1 MSNSRK
7 DFIRISKLFLAYK
20 ARMFIAIFCMIVAAL
35 CTGFHAWLVKP
46 ALDQVLINANSFY
59 LYFIPLAILLTGFIK
74 GIASYTQIVSLQFM
88 SHRIIEKLRKDVFHN
103 VVNLHYGFFVQ
114 NKTGSLITRITTDT
128 YYLSGAMANT
138 YTALIKDSL
147 TLLVLIG
154 NMFYQNWKLA
164 CLSIIVFPLAII
176 PVRVLGKKIRNVTKN
191 LQHQVGNLASILE
204 EIFKGIKNVKSFN
217 AENFE
222 TKRINKEIAFARE
235 LNFKQEKI
243 TARSRPFTE
252 TLGSMAAGLAIFG
265 GGVFVINDNMTAGE
279 LMSFLVSLMLAYAP
293 LKNLINV
300 NVTLQ
305 SGLGAASRIFEF
317 IDMKN
322 DISGGA
328 KSLNR
333 FEKIEFEQ
341 VKFQYPN
348 SQKVILNDISFTIQ
362 RNKKIALVGPSGS
375 GKSSLMALM
384 IRLFDNQE
392 GSILINNNNIK
403 NLKLT
408 NLRKL
413 FSLVTQDTVLFDG
426 SIYENIKYNSNSS
439 KKIIENS
446 IKLSCVKDFVSDL
459 PEKLE
464 TNIGE
469 NGVKLSG
476 GQRQRIAIAR
486 ALAQQNQVI
495 LFDEPTSNLD
505 LKTEATLFQNLSNLK
520 NITLIVI
527 AHRLSTIKDFDEIY
541 FIEDGKLI
549 ENGNHKS
556 LMSKRK
562 KYYHLYQNQIKKNA

>member
-103 VVNLHYGFFVQ
+103 VINLHYGFFVK

-147 TLLVLIG
+147 TLIVLVG

-164 CLSIIVFPLAII
+164 FLSIIVFPIAII
-176 PVRVLGKKIRNVTKN
+176 PIRVLGKKIRKVTKN
-191 LQHQVGNLASILE
+191 LQHQVGNLASLLE
-204 EIFKGIKNVKSFN
+204 ETFKGIKNVKSFN

-222 TKRINKEIAFARE
+222 IKRINKEISFARE

-305 SGLGAASRIFEF
+305 GGLGAASRIFEF

-322 DISGGA
+322 DVRGGNEI
-328 KSLNR
+328 LNR
-333 FEKIEFEQ
+333 FEKIEFEK

-348 SQKVILNDISFTIQ
+348 SHKDILNEISFVIQ
-362 RNKKIALVGPSGS
+362 KNKKIALVGPSGS

-392 GSILINNNNIK
+392 GNISINNNNIQK
-403 NLKLT
+403 LKLA
-408 NLRKL
+408 NLRKI

-426 SIYENIKYNSNSS
+426 SIYENIKYNSSSS
-439 KKIIENS
+439 KKNIEDA
-446 IKLSCVKDFVSDL
+446 IKFSCVNDFVDDL

-495 LFDEPTSNLD
+495 LLDEPTSNLD
-505 LKTEATLFQNLSNLK
+505 LKTEATLFKNLSNLK
-520 NITLIVI
+520 NKTLIVI

-541 FIEDGKLI
+541 FIESGKLI
-549 ENGNHKS
+549 EKGNHKS
-556 LMSKRK
+556 LMAKRK
-562 KYYHLYQNQIKKNA
+562 KYYHLYQKQIQKNA

>member
-20 ARMFIAIFCMIVAAL
+20 SRMFIAITCMIIAAL

-46 ALDQVLINANSFY
+46 ALDQVLIEANSFY

-103 VVNLHYGFFVQ
+103 VINLHYGFFVK

-164 CLSIIVFPLAII
+164 FLSIIVFPIAII
-176 PVRVLGKKIRNVTKN
+176 PIRVLGKKIRKVTKN

-204 EIFKGIKNVKSFN
+204 ETFKGIKNVKSFN

-222 TKRINKEIAFARE
+222 IKRINKEISFARE

-305 SGLGAASRIFEF
+305 GGLGAASRIFEF
-317 IDMKN
+317 IDMRN
-322 DISGGA
+322 DVKGGN
-328 KSLNR
+328 KILNR
-333 FEKIEFEQ
+333 FEKIEFEK

-348 SQKVILNDISFTIQ
+348 SHKDILNEISFVIQ
-362 RNKKIALVGPSGS
+362 KNKKIALVGPSGS

-392 GSILINNNNIK
+392 GNISINNNNIQK
-403 NLKLT
+403 LKLT
-408 NLRKL
+408 NLRKI

-426 SIYENIKYNSNSS
+426 SIYENIKYNSSSS
-439 KKIIENS
+439 KESIENA
-446 IKLSCVKDFVSDL
+446 IKLSCVNDFVDDL

-486 ALAQQNQVI
+486 ALVQQNQVI
-495 LFDEPTSNLD
+495 LLDEPTSNLD
-505 LKTEATLFQNLSNLK
+505 LKTEATLFKNLSNLK
-520 NITLIVI
+520 NKTLIVI

-541 FIEDGKLI
+541 FIESGRLI
-549 ENGNHKS
+549 EKGNHKS
-556 LMSKRK
+556 LMAKRK
-562 KYYHLYQNQIKKNA
+562 KYYHLYQKQIQKNA

>member
-1 MSNSRK
+1 MSSSRK

-20 ARMFIAIFCMIVAAL
+20 SRMFIAITCMIIAAL

-46 ALDQVLINANSFY
+46 ALDQVLIEANSFY

-103 VVNLHYGFFVQ
+103 VINLHYGFFVK

-164 CLSIIVFPLAII
+164 FLSIIVFPIAII
-176 PVRVLGKKIRNVTKN
+176 PIRVLGKKIRKVTKN

-222 TKRINKEIAFARE
+222 IKRINKEISFARE

-305 SGLGAASRIFEF
+305 GGLGAASRIFEF
-317 IDMKN
+317 IDMRN
-322 DISGGA
+322 DVKGGN
-328 KSLNR
+328 KILNQ
-333 FEKIEFEQ
+333 FEKIEFEK

-348 SQKVILNDISFTIQ
+348 SHKDILNEISFVIQ
-362 RNKKIALVGPSGS
+362 KNKKIALVGPSGS

-392 GSILINNNNIK
+392 GNISINNNNIQK
-403 NLKLT
+403 LKLV
-408 NLRKL
+408 NLRKI

-426 SIYENIKYNSNSS
+426 SIYENIKYNSSSS
-439 KKIIENS
+439 KKNIEDA
-446 IKLSCVKDFVSDL
+446 IKFSCVNDFVDDL

-495 LFDEPTSNLD
+495 LLDEPTSNLD
-505 LKTEATLFQNLSNLK
+505 LKTEATLFKNLSNLK
-520 NITLIVI
+520 NKTLIVI

-541 FIEDGKLI
+541 FIESGKLI
-549 ENGNHKS
+549 EKGNHKS
-556 LMSKRK
+556 LMAKRK
-562 KYYHLYQNQIKKNA
+562 KYYHLYQKQIQKNA

>member
-20 ARMFIAIFCMIVAAL
+20 ARMFIAIFCMIITAL

-74 GIASYTQIVSLQFM
+74 GITSYTQIVSLQFM
-88 SHRIIEKLRKDVFHN
+88 SQKIIEKLRKDIFYN
-103 VVNLHYGFFVQ
+103 IINLHYGFFLK

-128 YYLSGAMANT
+128 YYLSGAMAST

-147 TLLVLIG
+147 TLLVLVG

-164 CLSIIVFPLAII
+164 CISIIVFPIAII

-222 TKRINKEIAFARE
+222 IKRINKEISFARE

-317 IDMKN
+317 IDIKN
-322 DISGGA
+322 DICGGN
-328 KSLNR
+328 KSLNH
-333 FEKIEFEQ
+333 FEKIEFEK
-341 VKFQYPN
+341 VNFQYPN
-348 SQKVILNDISFTIQ
+348 SQKIILNEISFTIQ

-392 GSILINNNNIK
+392 GNILINNNNIK
-403 NLKLT
+403 DLKLT

-426 SIYENIKYNSNSS
+426 SIYENIKYNSASS

-446 IKLSCVKDFVSDL
+446 IKSSCAEDFIDDL

-469 NGVKLSG
+469 NGIKLSG

-505 LKTEATLFQNLSNLK
+505 LKTEAILFQKLSNLK
-520 NITLIVI
+520 DITLIVI

-541 FIEDGKLI
+541 FIEGGKLV
-549 ENGNHKS
+549 EKGNHKS

>member
-1 MSNSRK
+1 MSDTRK
-7 DFIRISKLFLAYK
+7 NFIRITRHFLDYKSKIV
-20 ARMFIAIFCMIVAAL
+20 IAVLCMIIAAF

-46 ALDQVLINANSFY
+46 ALDEVLINANKFY
-59 LYFIPLAILLTGFIK
+59 LYFIPIAILATGVIK
-74 GIASYTQIVSLQFM
+74 GLVSYLQVVSLQFM

-103 VVNLHYGFFVQ
+103 VINLHYGFFVQ

-138 YTALIKDSL
+138 YTALIRDSL

-164 CLSIIVFPLAII
+164 CISIIVFPLAII
-176 PVRVLGKKIRNVTKN
+176 PVRVLGKKIRNITKN
-191 LQHQVGNLASILE
+191 LQHQIGNLASYLE

-222 TKRINKEIAFARE
+222 IKRINKEIIQARE

-265 GGVFVINDNMTAGE
+265 GGLFVIKDDMTAGQ

-300 NVTLQ
+300 NILLQ
-305 SGLGAASRIFEF
+305 TGLGAAARIFDF

-322 DISGGA
+322 EIVGGNKIIERFDEISFH
-328 KSLNR
+328 K
-333 FEKIEFEQ
+333 
-341 VKFQYPN
+341 VKFYYSN
-348 SQKVILNDISFTIQ
+348 SQTKVLNNVDLSFKKL
-362 RNKKIALVGPSGS
+362 KKIALVGPSGS
-375 GKSSLMALM
+375 GKSTLLSLM

-392 GSILINNNNIK
+392 GEILINKYRIKDLQLK
-403 NLKLT
+403 NLRSK
-408 NLRKL
+408 

-426 SIYENIKYNSNSS
+426 SIYENIKYNSKSSS
-439 KKIIENS
+439 KDILNAV
-446 IKLSCVKDFVSDL
+446 KLACVDEFTKVL
-459 PEKLE
+459 PKKLN

-469 NGVKLSG
+469 NGIKLSG

-486 ALAQQNQVI
+486 AIAQKKEVI
-495 LFDEPTSNLD
+495 LLDEPSSNLD
-505 LKTEATLFQNLSNLK
+505 LKIESELFNNLSK
-520 NITLIVI
+520 IQNITLIVV
-527 AHRLSTIKDFDEIY
+527 AHRLSTIKNFDEIY
-541 FIEDGKLI
+541 YLKDGTVLEK
-549 ENGNHKS
+549 GNHKS
-556 LMSKRK
+556 LVSKK
-562 KYYHLYQNQIKKNA
+562 GDYFQLYQRQMQKNA

>member
-1 MSNSRK
+1 MSSSRK

-20 ARMFIAIFCMIVAAL
+20 SRMFIAITCMIIAAL

-46 ALDQVLINANSFY
+46 ALDQVLIEANSFY

-103 VVNLHYGFFVQ
+103 VINLHYGFFVK

-147 TLLVLIG
+147 TLIVLVG

-164 CLSIIVFPLAII
+164 FLSIIVFPIAII
-176 PVRVLGKKIRNVTKN
+176 PIRVLGKKIRKVTKN
-191 LQHQVGNLASILE
+191 LQHQVGNLASLLE
-204 EIFKGIKNVKSFN
+204 ETFKGIKNVKSFN

-222 TKRINKEIAFARE
+222 IKRINKEISFARE

-305 SGLGAASRIFEF
+305 GGLGAASRIFEF

-322 DISGGA
+322 DVRGGNEI
-328 KSLNR
+328 LNR
-333 FEKIEFEQ
+333 FEKIEFEK

-348 SQKVILNDISFTIQ
+348 SHKDILNEISFVIQ
-362 RNKKIALVGPSGS
+362 KNKKIALVGPSGS

-392 GSILINNNNIK
+392 GNISINNNNIQK
-403 NLKLT
+403 LKLA
-408 NLRKL
+408 NLRKM

-426 SIYENIKYNSNSS
+426 SIYENIKYNSSSS
-439 KKIIENS
+439 KRNIEDA
-446 IKLSCVKDFVSDL
+446 IKFSCVNDFVDDL

-495 LFDEPTSNLD
+495 LLDEPTSNLD
-505 LKTEATLFQNLSNLK
+505 LKTEATLFKNLSNLK
-520 NITLIVI
+520 NKTLIVI

-541 FIEDGKLI
+541 FIESGKLI
-549 ENGNHKS
+549 EKGNHKS
-556 LMSKRK
+556 LMAKRK
-562 KYYHLYQNQIKKNA
+562 KYYHLYQKQIQKNA

>member
-1 MSNSRK
+1 MSSSRK

-20 ARMFIAIFCMIVAAL
+20 SRMFIAITCMIIAAL

-46 ALDQVLINANSFY
+46 ALDQVLIEANSFY

-103 VVNLHYGFFVQ
+103 VINLHYGFFVK

-147 TLLVLIG
+147 TLIVLVG

-164 CLSIIVFPLAII
+164 FLSIIVFPIAII
-176 PVRVLGKKIRNVTKN
+176 PIRVLGKKIRKVTKN

-204 EIFKGIKNVKSFN
+204 ETFKGIKNVKSFN

-222 TKRINKEIAFARE
+222 IKRINKEISFARE

-300 NVTLQ
+300 NVALQ
-305 SGLGAASRIFEF
+305 GGLGAASRIFEF

-322 DISGGA
+322 DVRGGNEI
-328 KSLNR
+328 LNR
-333 FEKIEFEQ
+333 FEKIEFEK
-341 VKFQYPN
+341 VKFKYPN
-348 SQKVILNDISFTIQ
+348 SHKDILNEISFVIQ
-362 RNKKIALVGPSGS
+362 KNKKIALVGPSGS

-392 GSILINNNNIK
+392 GNISINNNNIQK
-403 NLKLT
+403 LKLA
-408 NLRKL
+408 NLRKI

-426 SIYENIKYNSNSS
+426 SIYENIKYNSSSS
-439 KKIIENS
+439 KRNIEDA
-446 IKLSCVKDFVSDL
+446 IKFSCVNDFVDDL

-495 LFDEPTSNLD
+495 LLDEPTSNLD
-505 LKTEATLFQNLSNLK
+505 LKTEATLFKNLSNLK
-520 NITLIVI
+520 NKTLIVI

-541 FIEDGKLI
+541 FIESGKLI
-549 ENGNHKS
+549 EKGNHKS
-556 LMSKRK
+556 LMAKRK
-562 KYYHLYQNQIKKNA
+562 KYYHLYQKQIQKNA

>member
-20 ARMFIAIFCMIVAAL
+20 SRMFIAITCMIIAAL

-46 ALDQVLINANSFY
+46 ALDQVLIEANSFY

-103 VVNLHYGFFVQ
+103 VINLHYGFFVK

-164 CLSIIVFPLAII
+164 FLSIIVFPIAII
-176 PVRVLGKKIRNVTKN
+176 PIRVLGKKIRKVTKN

-204 EIFKGIKNVKSFN
+204 EIFKGIKNVKSFS

-222 TKRINKEIAFARE
+222 IKRINKEISFARE

-305 SGLGAASRIFEF
+305 GGLGAASRIFEF
-317 IDMKN
+317 IDMRN
-322 DISGGA
+322 DVKGGN
-328 KSLNR
+328 KILNR
-333 FEKIEFEQ
+333 FEKIEFEK

-348 SQKVILNDISFTIQ
+348 SHKDILNEISFVIQ
-362 RNKKIALVGPSGS
+362 KNKKIALVGPSGS

-392 GSILINNNNIK
+392 GNISINNNNIQK
-403 NLKLT
+403 LKLA
-408 NLRKL
+408 NLRKI

-426 SIYENIKYNSNSS
+426 SIYENIKYNSSSS
-439 KKIIENS
+439 KENIENA
-446 IKLSCVKDFVSDL
+446 IKLSCVNDFVDDL

-486 ALAQQNQVI
+486 ALAQQKQVI
-495 LFDEPTSNLD
+495 LLDEPTSNLD
-505 LKTEATLFQNLSNLK
+505 LKTEATLFKNLSNLK
-520 NITLIVI
+520 NKTLIVI

-541 FIEDGKLI
+541 FIESGRLI
-549 ENGNHKS
+549 EKGNHKS
-556 LMSKRK
+556 LMAKRK
-562 KYYHLYQNQIKKNA
+562 KYYHLYQKQIQKNA

>member
-1 MSNSRK
+1 MSSSRK

-20 ARMFIAIFCMIVAAL
+20 SRMFIAITCMIIAAL

-46 ALDQVLINANSFY
+46 ALDQVLIEANSFY

-103 VVNLHYGFFVQ
+103 VINLHYGFFVK

-147 TLLVLIG
+147 TLIVLVG

-164 CLSIIVFPLAII
+164 FLSIIVFPIAII
-176 PVRVLGKKIRNVTKN
+176 PIRVLGKKIRKVTKN

-204 EIFKGIKNVKSFN
+204 ETFKGIKNVKSFN

-222 TKRINKEIAFARE
+222 IKRINKEISFARE

-305 SGLGAASRIFEF
+305 GGLGAASRIFEF

-322 DISGGA
+322 DVRGGN
-328 KSLNR
+328 KILYR
-333 FEKIEFEQ
+333 FEKIEFEK
-341 VKFQYPN
+341 VKFKYPN
-348 SQKVILNDISFTIQ
+348 SHKDILNEISFVIQ
-362 RNKKIALVGPSGS
+362 KNKKIALVGPSGS

-392 GSILINNNNIK
+392 GNISINNNNIQK
-403 NLKLT
+403 LKLA
-408 NLRKL
+408 NLRKI

-426 SIYENIKYNSNSS
+426 SIYENIKYNSSS
-439 KKIIENS
+439 FKKNIEDA
-446 IKLSCVKDFVSDL
+446 IKFSCVYDFVDDL

-495 LFDEPTSNLD
+495 LLDEPTSNLD
-505 LKTEATLFQNLSNLK
+505 LKTEATLFKNLSNLK
-520 NITLIVI
+520 NKTLIVI

-541 FIEDGKLI
+541 FIESGKLI
-549 ENGNHKS
+549 EKGNHKS
-556 LMSKRK
+556 LMAKRK
-562 KYYHLYQNQIKKNA
+562 KYYHLYQKQIQKNA